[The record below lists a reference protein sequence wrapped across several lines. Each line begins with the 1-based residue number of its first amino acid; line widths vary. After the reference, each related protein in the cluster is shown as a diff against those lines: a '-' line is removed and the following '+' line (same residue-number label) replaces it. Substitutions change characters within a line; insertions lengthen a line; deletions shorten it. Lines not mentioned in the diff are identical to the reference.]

1 MFVARFKRA
10 DSVVLLEVNQQPRTT
25 LEGDIFDSP
34 WRFIAAA
41 PSSLSR
47 PRTSCANLSR
57 DATPL
62 RSLAEPCPE
71 PPCAAL
77 CLPLFPSLSP
87 ESSFHANMATATSTA
102 FHAVARSPASSLQTR
117 VAQAGM
123 ERGEG
128 GGEEDTADGAATED
142 GEPSHHRPASRHTA
156 SANTS
161 FGATALYAITKWRSQ
176 DKKWCPLN
184 EPE

>member
-102 FHAVARSPASSLQTR
+102 FHAVARRLPRSKLVLHRPEWR
-117 VAQAGM
+117 E

-128 GGEEDTADGAATED
+128 RKTLRTGQRQRTESQAIIVRRHGTRRPRTPALAQLHSMQSQNGGV
-142 GEPSHHRPASRHTA
+142 R
-156 SANTS
+156 
-161 FGATALYAITKWRSQ
+161 TKSGV
-176 DKKWCPLN
+176 P
-184 EPE
+184 